1 MDDATYNHA
10 GERCQPLSTLP
21 LAHIRAPLTLLPGIG
36 PRLSTLVTRLV
47 GGPTIR
53 DVLLHMPDSYVDR
66 RERPPLVQAQP
77 GRIVTVEV
85 QVMQHLQPAT
95 KAQPWRVV
103 VTDGSAFVEIVLF
116 HQARLSQMPVGA
128 TLIVS
133 GKLERYGD
141 RLTLPH
147 PDYVLPVARAAEM
160 PLIEP
165 VWPLTAGV
173 TNRLVGR
180 AMSGALAR
188 LMDFP
193 EWIESSL
200 LAQRKWPSFRTAMTL
215 VQAPTSP
222 DEAPREAARN
232 RLAYDELLAEQ
243 LALLLR
249 RVARKAKSGRALV
262 GDGHWRAEALRRFG
276 FEPTASQSRA
286 MAEIDR
292 DLAAARPMLRLLQGD
307 VGSGKTLVALMA
319 MLRAAEAG
327 TQAALMAP
335 TELLAQ
341 QHFRTISALSPVPV
355 GLLTGSVSP
364 AERRRVLAGL
374 ADGSIPIAIG
384 THALF
389 QKAVT
394 FADLGL
400 AVIDEQHRFG
410 VEQRV
415 SLGDKGDRTDVLV
428 MTATP
433 IPRSLRLTQ
442 YGEMEVSKLTEKPRG
457 RGSLRTT
464 IHPSSSMAEV
474 IAALARALDRDA
486 RIYWVCPLVSE
497 SETLDLTAAEDRFA
511 MLEQRFGAAVG
522 MAHGRQDFKTRE
534 AALAEFAAGRI
545 RLLVATTVVEVGVD
559 VPEATVMVIEHAERF
574 GLAQLHQLR
583 GRVGRGAA
591 ESFCLLLHEEGL
603 VGNAR
608 ARLALLRDT
617 QDGFEIADA
626 DFRLR
631 GHGDVTGTRQSG
643 QPGYRLADIPDQ
655 DALREVARKDAKLL
669 LNIDPHLEGARG
681 RAASMLLNLF
691 DKESSLRAVHSG

>member
-1 MDDATYNHA
+1 MDEATYNHA
-10 GERCQPLSTLP
+10 SARCQPLSTLP
-21 LAHIRAPLTLLPGIG
+21 LAQIRAPLTLLPGIG
-36 PRLSTLVTRLV
+36 PRLGTLVTRLV

-66 RERPPLVQAQP
+66 RERPPLAQAQA

-85 QVMQHLQPAT
+85 QVMQHLKPGT
-95 KAQPWRVV
+95 KTQPWRVV
-103 VTDGSAFVEIVLF
+103 VTDGSAFVDIVLF
-116 HQARLSQMPVGA
+116 HHARLGQMPVGA
-128 TLIVS
+128 TLVIS

-147 PDYVLPVARAAEM
+147 PDYVLPVAKAGEM

-173 TNRLVGR
+173 TNRLLGR
-180 AMSGALAR
+180 AMTGALR
-188 LMDFP
+188 QLLEFP
-193 EWIESSL
+193 EWIEPSL
-200 LAQRKWPSFRTAMTL
+200 RAQRKWPSFRAAMIL
-215 VQAPTSP
+215 VQAPVSP
-222 DEAPREAARN
+222 EEAPRAQARL

-243 LALLLR
+243 LALSLR
-249 RVARKAKSGRALV
+249 RLTRQAKPGRSLV

-276 FEPTASQSRA
+276 YEPTGSQIRA
-286 MAEIDR
+286 LEEIDR
-292 DLAAARPMLRLLQGD
+292 DLAEPRPMLRLLQGD
-307 VGSGKTLVALMA
+307 VGSGKTLVALLA

-341 QHFRTISALSPVPV
+341 QHYRTISALSPVPV
-355 GLLTGSVSP
+355 GLLTGSMP
-364 AERRRVLAGL
+364 LAERRRVLAGL
-374 ADGSIPIAIG
+374 ADGTIPLAIG

-389 QKAVT
+389 QKTVS

-415 SLGDKGDRTDVLV
+415 SLGDKGDKTDVLV

-457 RGSLRTT
+457 RGPLRTT
-464 IHPSSSMAEV
+464 IHAISSFPDV
-474 IAALARALDRDA
+474 IAALARMLDRDA

-511 MLEQRFGAAVG
+511 MLQKRFGAIVG
-522 MAHGRQDFKTRE
+522 MAHGRQDSKLRE
-534 AALAEFAAGRI
+534 AALADFAAGQI

-583 GRVGRGAA
+583 GRVGRGSAD
-591 ESFCLLLHEEGL
+591 SFCLLLHEDGL
-603 VGNAR
+603 TGNAR
-608 ARLALLRDT
+608 TRLALLRDT
-617 QDGFEIADA
+617 QDGFVIADA
-626 DFRLR
+626 DFKLR
-631 GHGDVTGTRQSG
+631 GHGDVTGTKQSG
-643 QPGYRLADIPDQ
+643 LPGYRLADVPDQ
-655 DALREVARKDAKLL
+655 DALRELARKDAKLL
-669 LNIDPHLEGARG
+669 LNNDPTLEGPRG

-691 DKESSLRAVHSG
+691 DKVAGVNGMHGG

>member
-1 MDDATYNHA
+1 MDEATYNHA
-10 GERCQPLSTLP
+10 SARCQPLSTLP
-21 LAHIRAPLTLLPGIG
+21 LAQIRAPLTLLPGIG
-36 PRLSTLVTRLV
+36 PRLGTLVTRLV

-66 RERPPLVQAQP
+66 RERPPLAQAQA

-85 QVMQHLQPAT
+85 QVMQHLKPGT
-95 KAQPWRVV
+95 KTQPWRVV

-116 HQARLSQMPVGA
+116 HHARLGQMPVGA
-128 TLIVS
+128 TLVIS

-147 PDYVLPVARAAEM
+147 PDYVLPLAKAGEM

-173 TNRLVGR
+173 TNRLLGR
-180 AMSGALAR
+180 AMTGALR
-188 LMDFP
+188 QLLDFP
-193 EWIESSL
+193 EWIEPSL
-200 LAQRKWPSFRTAMTL
+200 RAQRKWPSFRDAMRL
-215 VQAPTSP
+215 VQAPASP
-222 DEAPREAARN
+222 EEAPREHARL

-243 LALLLR
+243 LALSLR
-249 RVARKAKSGRALV
+249 RLTRKAKPGRSLV

-276 FEPTASQSRA
+276 YEPTGSQIRA
-286 MAEIDR
+286 LAEIDR
-292 DLAAARPMLRLLQGD
+292 DLAEPRPMLRLLQGD
-307 VGSGKTLVALMA
+307 VGSGKTLVALLA

-341 QHFRTISALSPVPV
+341 QHYRTLSALSPVPV
-355 GLLTGSVSP
+355 GLLTGSVP
-364 AERRRVLAGL
+364 LAERRRVMAGL
-374 ADGSIPIAIG
+374 ADGTIPIAIG

-415 SLGDKGDRTDVLV
+415 SLGDKGDKTDVLV

-442 YGEMEVSKLTEKPRG
+442 YGEMEVSKLTEKPHG
-457 RGSLRTT
+457 RGPLRTT
-464 IHPSSSMAEV
+464 VHAISSFPEV
-474 IAALARALDRDA
+474 IAALARMLDRGA

-511 MLEQRFGAAVG
+511 MLEKRFGAIVG
-522 MAHGRQDFKTRE
+522 MAHGRQDSKVRE
-534 AALAEFAAGRI
+534 AALADFAAGQI

-583 GRVGRGAA
+583 GRVGRGSAD
-591 ESFCLLLHEEGL
+591 SFCLLLHEDGL
-603 VGNAR
+603 SGNAR
-608 ARLALLRDT
+608 TRLALLRDT
-617 QDGFEIADA
+617 QDGFVIADA
-626 DFRLR
+626 DFKLR
-631 GHGDVTGTRQSG
+631 GHGDVTGTKQSG
-643 QPGYRLADIPDQ
+643 LPGYRLADVPDQ
-655 DALREVARKDAKLL
+655 DALRELARKDAKLL
-669 LNIDPHLEGARG
+669 LNNDPTLEGPRG

-691 DKESSLRAVHSG
+691 DKVAGVNGMHGG

>member
-1 MDDATYNHA
+1 MDEATYNHA
-10 GERCQPLSTLP
+10 SARCQPLSTLP
-21 LAHIRAPLTLLPGIG
+21 LAQIRAPLTLLPGIG
-36 PRLSTLVTRLV
+36 PRLGTLVTRLV

-66 RERPPLVQAQP
+66 RERPPLAQAQA

-85 QVMQHLQPAT
+85 QVMQHLKPGT
-95 KAQPWRVV
+95 KTQPWRVV

-116 HQARLSQMPVGA
+116 HHARLGQMPVGA
-128 TLIVS
+128 TLVIS

-147 PDYVLPVARAAEM
+147 PDYVLPLAKATEM

-173 TNRLVGR
+173 TNRLLGR
-180 AMSGALAR
+180 AMTGALR
-188 LMDFP
+188 QLLDFP
-193 EWIESSL
+193 EWIEPSL
-200 LAQRKWPSFRTAMTL
+200 RAQRKWPSFRDAMRL
-215 VQAPTSP
+215 VQAPVSP
-222 DEAPREAARN
+222 EDAPREHARL

-243 LALLLR
+243 LALSLR
-249 RVARKAKSGRALV
+249 RLTRKAKPGRSLV

-276 FEPTASQSRA
+276 YEPTGSQIGA
-286 MAEIDR
+286 LAEIDR
-292 DLAAARPMLRLLQGD
+292 DLAEPRPMLRLLQGD
-307 VGSGKTLVALMA
+307 VGSGKTLVALLA

-341 QHFRTISALSPVPV
+341 QHYRTLSALSPVPV
-355 GLLTGSVSP
+355 GLLTGSVP
-364 AERRRVLAGL
+364 LAERRRVMAGL
-374 ADGSIPIAIG
+374 ADGTIPIAIG

-415 SLGDKGDRTDVLV
+415 SLGDKGDKTDVLV

-457 RGSLRTT
+457 RGPLRTT
-464 IHPSSSMAEV
+464 VHAISSFPEV
-474 IAALARALDRDA
+474 IAALARMLDRGA

-511 MLEQRFGAAVG
+511 MLEKRFGAIVG
-522 MAHGRQDFKTRE
+522 MAHGRQDSKVRE
-534 AALAEFAAGRI
+534 AALADFAAGQI

-583 GRVGRGAA
+583 GRVGRGSAD
-591 ESFCLLLHEEGL
+591 SFCLLLHEDGL
-603 VGNAR
+603 SGNAR
-608 ARLALLRDT
+608 TRLALLRDT
-617 QDGFEIADA
+617 QDGFVIADA
-626 DFRLR
+626 DFKLR
-631 GHGDVTGTRQSG
+631 GHGDVTGTKQSG
-643 QPGYRLADIPDQ
+643 LPGYRLADVPDQ
-655 DALREVARKDAKLL
+655 DALRELARKDAKLL
-669 LNIDPHLEGARG
+669 LNNDPTLEGPRG

-691 DKESSLRAVHSG
+691 DKVAGVNGMHGG